1 MQIFTKAKQNRSKHD
16 LIDMIITERNKAKL
30 HQPENDDLI
39 QEEANL
45 LLKNSN
51 FAKHSKKENNN
62 LIISSEVKAK
72 L

>member
-1 MQIFTKAKQNRSKHD
+1 MT
-16 LIDMIITERNKAKL
+16 ITERNKTKL
-30 HQPENDDLI
+30 YKPEDDDLI

-51 FAKHSKKENNN
+51 FTKHSTKKKI
-62 LIISSEVKAK
+62 LIISLEVKVK